1 MRSISS
7 TSETASRATLTFPG
21 QGSYSYTVLRELY
34 TSYPQTK
41 PYFQQADA
49 IARELL
55 KGDFLSLVTA
65 DSAAEHDE
73 RLQACPDLDQLGIY
87 LTEVL
92 IAKILIDA
100 GVRPS
105 LLVGHSFG
113 ELAALATAG
122 VYSIETGLRIV
133 CQRVLAL
140 QSLGSPGL
148 MAALSCDYARA
159 KGFVEASGNS
169 SVEISVIN
177 HPRQTVVSGKR
188 AELEALRDVVNRQG
202 VSLTL
207 LKSRYPYHSSLLE
220 NAVAP
225 FRAALNEF
233 AYSPAEI
240 PVYLGLEGML
250 YSPGFDLAQILSTQ
264 FVRTLHFNNVVKTLY
279 ESGYRTFIECGAGEI
294 VTKLIGQNLAQATGN
309 FVALPTAT
317 QEGSLREGLHNLSER
332 GFFGKQADALASTG
346 TDAAAGDVPAQAQLL
361 ESMSLV
367 VRHMSQLV
375 ESTSRLIEQVSASQ
389 TAASLP
395 VAPRVEEVSDASAET
410 QTNPDA
416 VRQSTA
422 PAVAATAV
430 APTPSL
436 SGGNGASHDASPLDT
451 KRLATTASGSNGNNG
466 SGAQAERKTAP
477 PEVFAR
483 EECAETPIA
492 IVSLGCVLPG
502 ALDPEQY
509 WSNILNG
516 VSGISNLADVD
527 PTTGEDFLVK
537 PEGDTIKV
545 VPDKTYT
552 LLHGSIVQIPYDA
565 ALLAQAYSR
574 EEFDA
579 LTKGQKILALAVAQ
593 SLARLKVKLNRS
605 VTDRMH
611 CILGATADGAKEYD
625 DALFLESLHTLV
637 STLDEPED
645 LRRAFTGTLEEIT
658 GYTQGDTKRL
668 TQHKIYASVIE
679 RLVGS
684 GLQTYVVDTA
694 CSSSLYSTYL
704 GMKALQNREC
714 DMVLAGGVFAP
725 GPANNTLFAQFKG
738 LTHRQSRPFDED
750 ADGVV
755 FSDGAG
761 IVILKRLPDALAD
774 GDRILGVIRAIGL
787 SSDGKSP
794 SINVPQVKGQGLAIQ
809 HAYDASAIDVNT
821 IQYVEAH
828 ATATLVGDAVEFN
841 ALKETMKRAPT
852 SPPVELGSVKAL
864 VGHTGWAAGMASV
877 IKICKALE
885 ARTIPRQYNYVKPSP
900 EIDLAHS
907 QFTITQASHPWPD
920 NVAPYP
926 RRAAINGFGFGGTN
940 AHLILEE
947 FEESYHRNL
956 CAHLDTKCKAPVE
969 LAVIST
975 GSLFP
980 GTDGTLVADPTS
992 EARFQRKALRLPAKK
1007 MLLPDVREHMDASQ
1021 YLAALAAEQ
1030 AFAQMPEGWTRFKQ
1044 SMGVVLGLTAKTERG
1059 QRANERVFLDR
1070 LRRQVTAHG
1079 EHSEGGKLSK
1089 ADLTRM
1095 LDKLAESIRT
1105 RNVPSGPYTLPGLMP
1120 NVTAGRIANM
1130 FDLNGPNIVVDMGDD
1145 SLLQSLFVARQLL
1158 AHDACT
1164 IVLAGGVN
1172 ADNMPVAGEA
1182 EAVFLLALTTP
1193 EIARRE
1199 NLPILSIISFS
1210 EPDQAHHAGETIS
1223 ELRPTH
1229 NYKGAQ
1235 GAPELLKAVQQSNAK
1250 NARCEFK
1257 HTGNGALAGKRLVFA
1272 SPSAPAPS
1280 THAQSEPQA
1289 TPARVEPQA
1298 TPAQVDPMTDASRA
1312 YAFVQGTPIR
1322 YFTPQLAPAQAP
1334 GEAKTLQDRKILFL
1348 TDQPEQ
1354 WRALENSGA
1363 LAALDYKVVCPSGV
1377 NLAKSVAV
1385 DLSSEESLRD
1395 SLSGLAA
1402 TEFDAL
1408 VAVKTLEG
1416 RTKESLLLDNS
1427 ESELRWLDQL
1437 FAVCRQSFERIQ
1449 TQNIPVVAVCQG
1461 AYKSGE
1467 LDPFT
1472 GLAAGFMKSLSRELG
1487 GVVCRAV
1494 NTDEVDFYK
1503 TLRQVEIELGQTGDE
1518 VEVCYRQGTR
1528 STFALAPVENLA
1540 KDNQPQLDAN
1550 SVVLATGGARG
1561 VTAVL
1566 AEELLRSV
1574 GCRVIALGRSDPS
1587 AMPAEVREMDEQ
1599 AFKDYE
1605 PQFYKEQLAQGK
1617 GRKMPEL
1624 KREYLAYRA
1633 ANEVCQVTK
1642 RLQSIGKY
1650 EYRSVDITSEPAI
1663 EEVVAETYRK
1673 YGRVDL
1679 VLHGAGVQISTAIT
1693 KKSLADFRKIVATK
1707 LRGLSNLY
1715 KACQKHGAGRRI
1727 HYHILT
1733 SVFSY
1738 MGNDGQ
1744 PDYGAAN
1751 EAMSRIAAS
1760 MNSPE
1765 NGNVWSAMAWLGW
1778 AGIGMTRDSEFA
1790 ALAASRRLRGVTKEE
1805 GQQIF
1810 AELMHGTPT
1819 TPINILLADGEI
1831 EYYKVAIQ
1839 AASPQATPLQVT
1851 PPQVTPPPASSPQTS
1866 SAHAAADKAR
1876 PDFHVLEREIS
1887 VESAPY
1893 LLNHLIDGVPTLP
1906 GALVISLF
1914 AEAAQAL
1921 RPELKIIS
1929 FEKAFFRRFSKVF
1942 QNRKTRLRV
1951 EARVVSE
1958 DANETVVQVKIL
1970 SDFVHSSGVVL
1981 QKDILQHEIVIRMS
1995 PHPLPAPAFPRPNGL
2010 EGRRLLD
2017 PYVMDGSPVCL
2028 SGPFNAMENIIVGGA
2043 QRKADFKLAD
2053 FNGASAEYKAA
2064 WSKIIL
2070 MDALWRFGVIHLP
2083 PDNSSPVFVPEECRV
2098 MKVYFDF
2105 SNFDASQLGGQLTF
2119 SGANPRL
2126 DGDRLTIGPV
2136 VATDGNGNTLI
2147 VVEDGVCLR
2156 YGKVSNGNGAAH

>member
-1 MRSISS
+1 
-7 TSETASRATLTFPG
+7 
-21 QGSYSYTVLRELY
+21 V
-34 TSYPQTK
+34 
-41 PYFQQADA
+41 PYFRQADA

-55 KGDFLSLVTA
+55 NGDFLSLVTA

-73 RLQACPDLDQLGIY
+73 RLQASPDLDQIGIY

-92 IAKILIDA
+92 IAKILSES

-140 QSLGSPGL
+140 QSLGAPGV
-148 MAALSCDYARA
+148 MAALSCDFARA
-159 KGFVEASGNS
+159 KEFIEASGNS
-169 SVEISVIN
+169 SIEVSVVN

-188 AELEALRDVVNRQG
+188 AGLEALRSVVNPQG

-207 LKSRYPYHSSLLE
+207 LKSRYPYHSTLLAD
-220 NAVAP
+220 AVAP
-225 FRAALNEF
+225 FRAALNAF
-233 AYSPAEI
+233 DYSPADI

-264 FVRTLHFNNVVKTLY
+264 FVRQLNFSNVVKTLY

-294 VTKLIGQNLAQATGN
+294 VTKLIGQNLGQAASSI
-309 FVALPTAT
+309 VALPTAT
-317 QEGSLREGLHNLSER
+317 QEATLREGLHQLSER
-332 GFFGKQADALASTG
+332 GFLKSAGALAAGETG
-346 TDAAAGDVPAQAQLL
+346 EPASVVQAPGQLL

-367 VRHMSQLV
+367 VRNMSQLV
-375 ESTSRLIEQVSASQ
+375 ENTSRLIEQVSASL
-389 TAASLP
+389 TTSSLP
-395 VAPRVEEVSDASAET
+395 DASSAPKISLANAET
-410 QTNPDA
+410 QSKSDA
-416 VRQSTA
+416 VQPTTVPAAAIPPTAQLSGSNGSSLSVST
-422 PAVAATAV
+422 PETKHPATA
-430 APTPSL
+430 
-436 SGGNGASHDASPLDT
+436 
-451 KRLATTASGSNGNNG
+451 ASGSNGNNG
-466 SGAQAERKTAP
+466 FGAQAERKHVA

-492 IVSLGCVLPG
+492 IVSMGCVLPG
-502 ALDPEQY
+502 ALNPEQY

-537 PEGDTIKV
+537 PDGDAVKV

-565 ALLAQAYSR
+565 ALLAQAYSKA
-574 EEFDA
+574 EFDA

-593 SLARLKVKLNRS
+593 SLARLKVKLNRD
-605 VTDRMH
+605 VTSRMH
-611 CILGATADGAKEYD
+611 CILGATADGSKEYD

-637 STLDEPED
+637 GTLDEPES
-645 LRRAFTGTLEEIT
+645 LRRAFTETLEEIT

-668 TQHKIYASVIE
+668 TQHKIYANVIE
-679 RLVGS
+679 RLVGT

-738 LTHRQSRPFDED
+738 LTHRESRPFDAD

-809 HAYDASAIDVNT
+809 RAYEASAIDVNT

-841 ALKETMKRAPT
+841 ALKDTMKRDPAAPL
-852 SPPVELGSVKAL
+852 VELGSVKAL
-864 VGHTGWAAGMASV
+864 VGHTGWAAGMASL

-907 QFTITQASHPWPD
+907 QFTITQASHPWPQ

-940 AHLILEE
+940 AHLILED
-947 FEESYHRNL
+947 FEEAYHRNL
-956 CAHLDTKCKAPVE
+956 CAHLDTRGKAPVE

-980 GTDGTLVADPTS
+980 GSDGSLVADPTADA
-992 EARFQRKALRLPAKK
+992 ARFQRTALRLPAKK

-1030 AFAQMPEGWTRFKQ
+1030 AFANMPEGWMRFKQ

-1070 LRRQVTAHG
+1070 LRRQVAAHNG
-1079 EHSEGGKLSK
+1079 RGKLSK
-1089 ADLTRM
+1089 ADLARM
-1095 LDKLAESIRT
+1095 LDKLVEAIRA

-1172 ADNMPVAGEA
+1172 ADNMPGAGEA

-1210 EPDQAHHAGETIS
+1210 ESNQGHHADETIS
-1223 ELRPTH
+1223 ELHPTP

-1235 GAPELLKAVQQSNAK
+1235 GAPELLKAVRQSSEK
-1250 NARCEFK
+1250 NARCEFR
-1257 HTGNGALAGKRLVFA
+1257 HTGSGALAGKRLVFA

-1280 THAQSEPQA
+1280 TSAPAPSTSAPVEPQPQA
-1289 TPARVEPQA
+1289 TPASATPQA
-1298 TPAQVDPMTDASRA
+1298 TSTQVDPLTDASRA

-1322 YFTPQLAPAQAP
+1322 YYTPQLIPAKAS

-1363 LAALDYKVVCPSGV
+1363 LAALDYKVICPVGV
-1377 NLAKSVAV
+1377 NLAKSVPV
-1385 DLSSEESLRD
+1385 DLSSEENLRG
-1395 SLSGLAA
+1395 SLSGLAGM
-1402 TEFDAL
+1402 EFDAF

-1416 RTKESLLLDNS
+1416 RTKERLLLDNP
-1427 ESELRWLDQL
+1427 EGELRWLDLL

-1461 AYKSGE
+1461 AYQNGE

-1487 GVVCRAV
+1487 GVVCRAI
-1494 NTDEVDFYK
+1494 NTDEVSFYK
-1503 TLRQVEIELGQTGDE
+1503 TLRQVEIELGQAGDE
-1518 VEVCYRQGTR
+1518 VEVCYREGTR
-1528 STFALAPVENLA
+1528 SAFALAPVENLA
-1540 KDNQPQLDAN
+1540 RDAQPQLDSD
-1550 SVVLATGGARG
+1550 SVVIATGGARG

-1587 AMPAEVREMDEQ
+1587 SMPKEVREMDEQ

-1605 PQFYKEQLAQGK
+1605 PQFYRDQLARKTGK
-1617 GRKMPEL
+1617 KMPEL

-1633 ANEVCQVTK
+1633 ANEVCGVTK
-1642 RLQSIGKY
+1642 RLQAVGGKY
-1650 EYRSVDITSEPAI
+1650 EYRSVDITSESAI

-1693 KKSLADFRKIVATK
+1693 KKSLADFRRIVATK
-1707 LRGLSNLY
+1707 LGGLSNLY
-1715 KACQKHGAGRRI
+1715 KACQKYGAGRRI
-1727 HYHILT
+1727 HFHILT

-1765 NGNVWSAMAWLGW
+1765 HGNLWSAMAWLGW

-1810 AELMHGTPT
+1810 AELMRGTPT
-1819 TPINILLADGEI
+1819 TPINILLAAGEI

-1839 AASPQATPLQVT
+1839 T
-1851 PPQVTPPPASSPQTS
+1851 SSPQTTPTQATPPQA
-1866 SAHAAADKAR
+1866 SASAPIKAR
-1876 PDFHVLEREIS
+1876 PNFHVIEREIS
-1887 VESAPY
+1887 VENAPY

-1906 GALVISLF
+1906 GAFVISLF
-1914 AEAAQAL
+1914 AEAAQQL

-1929 FEKAFFRRFSKVF
+1929 FEKAFFRRFSKVY

-1958 DANETVVQVKIL
+1958 DAGETVVQVKIL
-1970 SDFVHSSGVVL
+1970 SDFIHSSGVVL
-1981 QKDILQHEIVIRMS
+1981 QKDILQHEILIRMS
-1995 PHPLPAPAFPRPNGL
+1995 PVPLSAPALPRPNGL

-2028 SGPFNAMENIIVGGA
+2028 SGPFNAMENIIVGGEK
-2043 QRKADFKLAD
+2043 RKADFKLAD
-2053 FNGASAEYKAA
+2053 FNGASAEYKAE

-2105 SNFDASQLGGQLTF
+2105 SNFDASKLVGQLTF

-2136 VATDGNGNTLI
+2136 VAADGNGNTLI

-2156 YGKVSNGNGAAH
+2156 YGKVSNGNGNGNGNGASH

>member
-1 MRSISS
+1 MRSTPS
-7 TSETASRATLTFPG
+7 TSEIEPRVTLTFPG

-55 KGDFLSLVTA
+55 KGDFLTLATA
-65 DSAAEHDE
+65 ESAAEHDE
-73 RLQACPDLDQLGIY
+73 RLQACPDLDQIGIY

-92 IAKILIDA
+92 IAKILVES

-113 ELAALATAG
+113 ELAALSTAG

-140 QSLGSPGL
+140 QSLGAPGV

-159 KGFVEASGNS
+159 KGFVEEAGNS
-169 SVEISVIN
+169 SVEISVVN

-188 AELEALRDVVNRQG
+188 SELEALRDVVNRKG

-207 LKSRYPYHSSLLE
+207 LKSRYPYHSSLLAS
-220 NAVAP
+220 AVAP

-233 AYSPAEI
+233 DYRPADI

-264 FVRTLHFNNVVKTLY
+264 FVRTLHFSNVVKTLY

-294 VTKLIGQNLAQATGN
+294 VTKLIGQNLAQAAGN

-317 QEGSLREGLHNLSER
+317 QDVSLREGLHNLSEL
-332 GFFGKQADALASTG
+332 GFGKKAAVPAATQ
-346 TDAAAGDVPAQAQLL
+346 TDAPAGDVQDGTQLL

-375 ESTSRLIEQVSASQ
+375 ESTSRLIGEVSASQ
-389 TAASLP
+389 TTARLP
-395 VAPRVEEVSDASAET
+395 VAPRVEESSDARAET
-410 QTNPDA
+410 PTNPDP
-416 VRQSTA
+416 VRQLTV
-422 PAVAATAV
+422 PPTVAAV
-430 APTPSL
+430 APSPKL
-436 SGGNGASHDASPLDT
+436 SGGNGATHGASPLDT
-451 KRLATTASGSNGNNG
+451 KHQVTALPGSNGNNG
-466 SGAQAERKTAP
+466 FGAQASAP
-477 PEVFAR
+477 PAPQEEVFAR

-527 PTTGEDFLVK
+527 PTTAEDFLVK
-537 PEGDTIKV
+537 PDGDAIKV

-593 SLARLKVKLNRS
+593 SLARLKVKLNRA

-637 STLDEPED
+637 GTLDETEGH
-645 LRRAFTGTLEEIT
+645 RRAFTDTLEEIT
-658 GYTQGDTKRL
+658 GYKQGDTKRL

-679 RLVGS
+679 RLVGT

-841 ALKETMKRAPT
+841 ALKDTMKRAPT
-852 SPPVELGSVKAL
+852 APPVELGSVKAL
-864 VGHTGWAAGMASV
+864 VGHTGWAAGMASL

-885 ARTIPRQYNYVKPSP
+885 AKTIPRQYNYVKPSP

-940 AHLILEE
+940 AHLILED
-947 FEESYHRNL
+947 FEEAYHRNL
-956 CAHLDTKCKAPVE
+956 CAHLDTRGKAPVE

-980 GTDGTLVADPTS
+980 GTDGSLVAGPTS

-1030 AFAQMPEGWTRFKQ
+1030 AFAEMPEGWTRFKQ

-1070 LRRQVTAHG
+1070 LRRQVAAHC
-1079 EHSEGGKLSK
+1079 EQSESGKLSK
-1089 ADLTRM
+1089 ADLARM
-1095 LDKLAESIRT
+1095 LDKLVESIRT

-1172 ADNMPVAGEA
+1172 ADNMPDAGEA

-1210 EPDQAHHAGETIS
+1210 ASGQANHASETVS
-1223 ELRPTH
+1223 ELRPTF

-1235 GAPELLKAVQQSNAK
+1235 GAPELLSAIQQVREK
-1250 NARCEFK
+1250 NARVEFK
-1257 HTGNGALAGKRLVFA
+1257 HTGSGALAGRRLVFA
-1272 SPSAPAPS
+1272 SPTSSEPS
-1280 THAQSEPQA
+1280 TPTH
-1289 TPARVEPQA
+1289 VEPQA
-1298 TPAQVDPMTDASRA
+1298 TPALFETQAASSAQAATQGDASRA

-1322 YFTPQLAPAQAP
+1322 YFTPRLSPAKAA

-1354 WRALENSGA
+1354 WRRLENSGA
-1363 LAALDYKVVCPSGV
+1363 LAALDYKVVCPAGV
-1377 NLAKSVAV
+1377 NLAKSVPV
-1385 DLSSEESLRD
+1385 DLSSEENLRG

-1402 TEFDAL
+1402 LEFDTL

-1427 ESELRWLDQL
+1427 ESELRWLDLL
-1437 FAVCRQSFERIQ
+1437 FAVCRQSFERIHAQ
-1449 TQNIPVVAVCQG
+1449 SIPVVAVCQG
-1461 AYKSGE
+1461 AYQDGE

-1494 NTDEVDFYK
+1494 NTDEVNFYK
-1503 TLRQVEIELGQTGDE
+1503 TLRQVEIELGQAEDE

-1528 STFALAPVENLA
+1528 STFALTPVENLA
-1540 KDNQPQLDAN
+1540 KDTEPQLDAN
-1550 SVVLATGGARG
+1550 SVVIATGGARG

-1605 PQFYKEQLAQGK
+1605 PQFYKEQLARGI
-1617 GRKMPEL
+1617 GRKMPDL

-1642 RLQSIGKY
+1642 RLQAVGKY
-1650 EYRSVDITSEPAI
+1650 EYRSVDITSESAI

-1673 YGRVDL
+1673 HGRVDL

-1715 KACQKHGAGRRI
+1715 KACRKYGAGRRI
-1727 HYHILT
+1727 HFHILT

-1765 NGNVWSAMAWLGW
+1765 TGNLWSALAWLGW

-1805 GQQIF
+1805 GQHIF
-1810 AELMHGTPT
+1810 AELMRGTPT
-1819 TPINILLADGEI
+1819 TPVNILLADGEI

-1839 AASPQATPLQVT
+1839 AASPQAASPQAN
-1851 PPQVTPPPASSPQTS
+1851 PPQVAPPTKPAP
-1866 SAHAAADKAR
+1866 AAVKVK

-1921 RPELKIIS
+1921 RPELKITS

-1958 DANETVVQVKIL
+1958 DASETVVQVRIL

-1981 QKDILQHEIVIRMS
+1981 QKDILQHEILIRMS
-1995 PHPLPAPAFPRPNGL
+1995 PTPLAAPALPRPNGL

-2017 PYVMDGSPVCL
+2017 PYVMDGSPVRL

-2043 QRKADFKLAD
+2043 ERKADFRLAD

-2105 SNFDASQLGGQLTF
+2105 SNFDASKLGGQLTF

-2156 YGKVSNGNGAAH
+2156 YGKVGNGNGNGAAH